1 MCVKSGEMKRVRWRE
16 RCRFESKDGGE
27 LEGCRAREKDRWK
40 ESCSAEGMTWERK
53 AATACF
59 KISVFT

>member
-1 MCVKSGEMKRVRWRE
+1 MTEGDDRGGRVGEKRN
-16 RCRFESKDGGE
+16 
-27 LEGCRAREKDRWK
+27 EKR
-40 ESCSAEGMTWERK
+40 MTWERK